1 MFDKNI
7 NSEIGKRI
15 QEIRVSL
22 GYTLEEFGENLTPP
36 ASKSNVSRW
45 EKGKNIPNKARLLSI
60 AKLGGVST
68 EYLLTGNSQK
78 TKKYIKYLFNE
89 IFFDNG
95 TFHNKFKDF
104 GKDRD
109 RLGLYDLFLAVSKT
123 YSLDKS
129 PSLKDNFVEMIIDD
143 VYKKLLQ
150 TDKSDDQLILGFIY
164 ICLDEKLSNRQKSL
178 KSINYEVFNYLGV
191 AFGLID
197 SEIKSTNAGND
208 EDLLNYLKELTSFID
223 EIKTTTFNK
232 KKYFQNQYDIE

>member
-78 TKKYIKYLFNE
+78 LRNISSIYSMR
-89 IFFDNG
+89 FFDNG

-109 RLGLYDLFLAVSKT
+109 RLGLYDLF
-123 YSLDKS
+123 
-129 PSLKDNFVEMIIDD
+129 
-143 VYKKLLQ
+143 
-150 TDKSDDQLILGFIY
+150 
-164 ICLDEKLSNRQKSL
+164 
-178 KSINYEVFNYLGV
+178 
-191 AFGLID
+191 
-197 SEIKSTNAGND
+197 
-208 EDLLNYLKELTSFID
+208 
-223 EIKTTTFNK
+223 
-232 KKYFQNQYDIE
+232 

>member
-109 RLGLYDLFLAVSKT
+109 
-123 YSLDKS
+123 
-129 PSLKDNFVEMIIDD
+129 
-143 VYKKLLQ
+143 
-150 TDKSDDQLILGFIY
+150 
-164 ICLDEKLSNRQKSL
+164 
-178 KSINYEVFNYLGV
+178 
-191 AFGLID
+191 
-197 SEIKSTNAGND
+197 
-208 EDLLNYLKELTSFID
+208 
-223 EIKTTTFNK
+223 
-232 KKYFQNQYDIE
+232 